1 MNILMAHSGKDFL
14 KEYQT
19 CLYFPFKLSSYSSLD
34 KEKKEIAKFFSCRS
48 LLVCIFDRFS
58 QKNTHK

>member
-34 KEKKEIAKFFSCRS
+34 KEKKEIAKFF
-48 LLVCIFDRFS
+48 LAALF
-58 QKNTHK
+58 